1 MAAPYLHETKDGV
14 TLDVVLSPRASKNA
28 ILGEYNSRLKLSLTA
43 PPVDGKA
50 NAALCKYLAKLCKVP
65 ASSVEI
71 VRGHTSRE
79 KTVLFSGTK
88 LENIAPSL
96 E

>member
-1 MAAPYLHETKDGV
+1 MTAPYLHETKDGV
-14 TLDVVLSPRASKNA
+14 TLDVLLTPRASQNK
-28 ILGEYNSRLKLSLTA
+28 ILGEHDGRLKLSLTA

-71 VRGHTSRE
+71 LRGHTSRE

-88 LENIAPSL
+88 LENIALNL